1 MDIDV
6 IGALCFG
13 AVIGWIT
20 YLILHRREG
29 GAAISD
35 IAVVIGAI
43 GGGGV
48 TALFETQ
55 RLFSCYCIGLFFGFS
70 LYFLIHRYY
79 KGSFK
84 AVLDVFDKVN

>member
-13 AVIGWIT
+13 AVIGSIT

-35 IAVVIGAI
+35 IAAVI
-43 GGGGV
+43 
-48 TALFETQ
+48 
-55 RLFSCYCIGLFFGFS
+55 
-70 LYFLIHRYY
+70 
-79 KGSFK
+79 
-84 AVLDVFDKVN
+84 